1 MQIPRSSVHT
11 GTRRFNDGRLPVD
24 QLQMEQGISSLLY
37 GLPRRPGRFSRRM
50 VLVVSRIPSGEF
62 RGLAAVCFN
71 KYDLA
76 AIGRSID
83 RERSSASQMESS
95 KRGNRP

>member
-1 MQIPRSSVHT
+1 MGGYRSTNCKWNRVSHPYYM
-11 GTRRFNDGRLPVD
+11 D
-24 QLQMEQGISSLLY
+24 Y
-37 GLPRRPGRFSRRM
+37 RRPGRFSRRM